1 MLKLM
6 VDKDDKVLIGED
18 IMLTVLHT
26 GGRPQLA
33 IDAPK
38 AVKLTHVKADID
50 RMFLNRKRREQ
61 EEAE

>member
-6 VDKDDKVLIGED
+6 VDKDDKVLIGD
-18 IMLTVLHT
+18 SIMLTVLHT

-33 IDAPK
+33 IDAPRD
-38 AVKLTHVKADID
+38 VKLVHVKADID

-61 EEAE
+61 DEAE

>member
-6 VDKDDKVLIGED
+6 VSTNDKILIGED

-26 GGRPQLA
+26 GSRPQLA
-33 IDAPK
+33 IDAPRE
-38 AVKLTHVKADID
+38 VKLVHVKEDID

-61 EEAE
+61 EQE

>member
-6 VDKDDKVLIGED
+6 VEANDRVLIGDD

-33 IDAPK
+33 SDAPK
-38 AVKLTHVKADID
+38 EVRLLHIKEDIE

-61 EEAE
+61 E

>member
-6 VDKDDKVLIGED
+6 VESGDKVLIGDD

-38 AVKLTHVKADID
+38 SVKLVHVKEDID

-61 EEAE
+61 E

>member
-6 VDKDDKVLIGED
+6 VEKDDRVLIGDD

-38 AVKLTHVKADID
+38 SVKLTHVKSDID
-50 RMFLNRKRREQ
+50 RMFLNRKRKEQ
-61 EEAE
+61 HEA